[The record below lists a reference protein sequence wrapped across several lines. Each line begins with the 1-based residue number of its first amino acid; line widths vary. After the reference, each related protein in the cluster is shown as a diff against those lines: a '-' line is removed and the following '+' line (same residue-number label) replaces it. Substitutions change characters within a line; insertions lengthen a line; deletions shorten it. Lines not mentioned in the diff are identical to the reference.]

1 MLDNTSVLSRRAGR
15 IGRQIQSERSRNANG
30 KLSVV
35 EKIGTREMARIL
47 IIEDEKPMAEAIS
60 YTLEKEGYEA
70 SIATDGE
77 SGLRHCQSGDYELV
91 ILDLMLPGLDGLEI
105 LKRVRQEGD
114 IPILILTAK
123 DSEVDKVVG
132 LELGADDYVTKPF
145 IMRELL
151 ARVKTI
157 LRRSTVAAVEKEPSF
172 LEGGDVRIDID
183 RHQVTVRG
191 EVAELPL
198 IEYKLLMLFLKN
210 KGKVLSREYLIRA
223 GWEGEFYGQTKTLD
237 VHISRLR
244 EKMEEEPSNPKL
256 IVTVRGVGYR
266 FEPQT

>member
-1 MLDNTSVLSRRAGR
+1 MGKGGR
-15 IGRQIQSERSRNANG
+15 I
-30 KLSVV
+30 
-35 EKIGTREMARIL
+35 EMARIL
-47 IIEDEKPMAEAIS
+47 IIEDEQPMAEAIS
-60 YTLEKEGYEA
+60 YMLVKEGYETD
-70 SIATDGE
+70 IATDGE
-77 SGLRHCQSGDYELV
+77 SGWRLCQSGEYELV
-91 ILDLMLPGLDGLEI
+91 ILDLMLPSIDGLEI

-114 IPILILTAK
+114 MPILILTAK

-145 IMRELL
+145 NMRELL
-151 ARVKTI
+151 ARVRTI
-157 LRRSTVAAVEKEPSF
+157 LRRSTMAKVEKEPSL
-172 LEGGDVRIDID
+172 LEGGDVRINVD

-191 EVAELPL
+191 EVVELPL
-198 IEYKLLMLFLKN
+198 IEYRLLLLFLKN
-210 KGKVLSREYLIRA
+210 KGKVLSREYLIRT

-244 EKMEEEPSNPKL
+244 EKVEEEPSNPKL

>member
-1 MLDNTSVLSRRAGR
+1 
-15 IGRQIQSERSRNANG
+15 
-30 KLSVV
+30 
-35 EKIGTREMARIL
+35 MARIL
-47 IIEDEKPMAEAIS
+47 IIEDEQPMAEAIS
-60 YTLEKEGYEA
+60 YMLVKEGYEVD
-70 SIATDGE
+70 IATDGE
-77 SGLRHCQSGDYELV
+77 SGWRHCQSGEYELV
-91 ILDLMLPGLDGLEI
+91 MLDLMLPSLDGLEI
-105 LKRVRQEGD
+105 LKRVRQESD

-145 IMRELL
+145 NMRELL
-151 ARVKTI
+151 ARARTI
-157 LRRSTVAAVEKEPSF
+157 LRRSTIAKVEKEPSL
-172 LEGGDVRIDID
+172 LEGGDVRINVD

-191 EVAELPL
+191 EVVEFPL
-198 IEYKLLMLFLKN
+198 IEYRLLLLFLKN

-223 GWEGEFYGQTKTLD
+223 GWEGEFYGQAKTLD

-244 EKMEEEPSNPKL
+244 EKVEEEPSNPKL

>member
-1 MLDNTSVLSRRAGR
+1 
-15 IGRQIQSERSRNANG
+15 
-30 KLSVV
+30 
-35 EKIGTREMARIL
+35 MARIL
-47 IIEDEKPMAEAIS
+47 IIEDEQPMAEAIS
-60 YTLEKEGYEA
+60 YMLVKEGYKA
-70 SIATDGE
+70 DIATDGE
-77 SGLRHCQSGDYELV
+77 SGWRLCQSGEYELV
-91 ILDLMLPGLDGLEI
+91 ILDLMLPSLDGLEI

-114 IPILILTAK
+114 MPILILTAK

-145 IMRELL
+145 NMRELL
-151 ARVKTI
+151 ARARTI
-157 LRRSTVAAVEKEPSF
+157 LRRSTMAKVEKEPSL
-172 LEGGDVRIDID
+172 LEGGDVRINVD
-183 RHQVTVRG
+183 RHQVTVRR
-191 EVAELPL
+191 EVVEFPL
-198 IEYKLLMLFLKN
+198 IEYRLLLLFLKN

-244 EKMEEEPSNPKL
+244 EKVEEEPSNPKL

>member
-1 MLDNTSVLSRRAGR
+1 MV
-15 IGRQIQSERSRNANG
+15 
-30 KLSVV
+30 
-35 EKIGTREMARIL
+35 RIL

-70 SIATDGE
+70 DIATDGE
-77 SGLRHCQSGDYELV
+77 SGWQLCRNGEYGLV
-91 ILDLMLPGLDGLEI
+91 ILDLMLPTMDGLEI
-105 LKRVRQEGD
+105 LKRARQEGD
-114 IPILILTAK
+114 IPVLILTAK

-145 IMRELL
+145 NMRELL

-157 LRRSTVAAVEKEPSF
+157 LRRSTVTAAEKEPPF
-172 LEGGDVRIDID
+172 FEGGDVRIDVD
-183 RHQVTVRG
+183 RHQVKVRG
-191 EVAELPL
+191 AVVEVPL
-198 IEYKLLMLFLKN
+198 IEYRLLLLLLKN
-210 KGKVLSREYLIRA
+210 KGKVLSREYLLRA

-244 EKMEEEPSNPKL
+244 EKVEEDPSNPRL

-266 FEPQT
+266 FDRS

>member
-1 MLDNTSVLSRRAGR
+1 
-15 IGRQIQSERSRNANG
+15 
-30 KLSVV
+30 
-35 EKIGTREMARIL
+35 MARIL

-60 YTLEKEGYEA
+60 YTLENEGHETD
-70 SIATDGE
+70 IATDGE
-77 SGLRHCQSGDYELV
+77 SGWRLCQSGEYELV
-91 ILDLMLPGLDGLEI
+91 ILDLMLPILDGLEV

-145 IMRELL
+145 NMRELL

-157 LRRSTVAAVEKEPSF
+157 LRRSTVASADEKEPSL
-172 LEGGDVRIDID
+172 LEGGDVRIDVD

-191 EVAELPL
+191 EVVEFPL
-198 IEYKLLMLFLKN
+198 VEYRLLLLFLKN

-244 EKMEEEPSNPKL
+244 EKVEQDPSNPKL